1 VPSIE
6 LKKSNDPFAMLFLN
20 CDGAERSPLC
30 DRFKVVNDFLADF
43 IGAISVVIILMSL
56 YKS

>member
-1 VPSIE
+1 
-6 LKKSNDPFAMLFLN
+6 MLFLN

-30 DRFKVVNDFLADF
+30 DRFKLVNDFLADF
-43 IGAISVVIILMSL
+43 IGAISVVIILISL